1 MAKEIN
7 IRELVLETL
16 TDIDRGRKNAS
27 DAMNGTLRNYQ
38 YLSKQERS
46 FYTRLCEGTL
56 EYRLQLDYLI
66 NQVSKTPVQK
76 CKPYIRN
83 LLRMSLYQIRY
94 LDSVPA
100 EAACNEAVKL
110 AKKKGFQSL
119 SGFVNGVLRN
129 LIRRQDSLL
138 FPQKEENPIGYLSL
152 QYSMP
157 EWLVEQMLLWYPE
170 DIVERMLHE
179 FLQEPPLTVRINRL
193 QSSKET
199 VKEVLEQE
207 KIQIEDGYY
216 TENTLRLSGIN
227 YMNRI
232 SPFRQG
238 WITVQDESSV
248 LQGCLVQPRAGD
260 YIMDVCAAPG
270 GKSLYAAEQLYLAEQ
285 NAGNAAEPNSGNT
298 TEPNT
303 GMALDKIPSG
313 MVIARDVSETKIER
327 ILENAERMKCSNL
340 QAEVWDAL
348 QFDAEK
354 SNRAD
359 ILMAD
364 VPCSGLGVIGRK
376 PDIKYRLTKEQ
387 LEELVQLQREILTT
401 VIPYVKPHGRLIYST
416 CTVNP
421 KENEEQVQWI
431 QEQFSLEPIGIRE
444 LLPQILVEEL
454 EGQPGTDLERGY
466 ATLLPGCQHCDGFFF
481 AVLQRKSD
489 E

>member
-27 DAMNGTLRNYQ
+27 EAMNGTLRNYQ

-66 NQVSKTPVQK
+66 NQVSRTPVQK

-94 LDSVPA
+94 LDSVPP

-129 LIRRQDSLL
+129 LIRRQASIP
-138 FPQKEENPIGYLSL
+138 FPQKEENPIGYFSL
-152 QYSMP
+152 QFSMP
-157 EWLVEQMLLWYPE
+157 EWLVEQLLLWYPE

-179 FLQEPPLTVRINRL
+179 FLQQPPLTVRINRL

-199 VKEVLEQE
+199 VKEALKQE

-260 YIMDVCAAPG
+260 YILDVCAAPG

-285 NAGNAAEPNSGNT
+285 NA
-298 TEPNT
+298 
-303 GMALDKIPSG
+303 PSG

-354 SNRAD
+354 SGRAD
-359 ILMAD
+359 IVMAD

-387 LEELVQLQREILTT
+387 LKELVQLQREILTT
-401 VIPYVKPHGRLIYST
+401 VIPYVKPNGRIIYST

-421 KENEEQVQWI
+421 EENEGQVQWM
-431 QEQFSLEPIGIRE
+431 QEEFSLGPVGIRE
-444 LLPQILVEEL
+444 LLPRTLVEEL
-454 EGQPGTDLERGY
+454 EGQPGTDLEQGY

-481 AVLQRKSD
+481 AVLRRKP